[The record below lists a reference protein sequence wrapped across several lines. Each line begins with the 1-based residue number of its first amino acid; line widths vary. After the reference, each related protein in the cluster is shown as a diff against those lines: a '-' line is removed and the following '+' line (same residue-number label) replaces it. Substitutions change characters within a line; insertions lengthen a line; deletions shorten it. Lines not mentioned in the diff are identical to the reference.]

1 MYTAIRCK
9 IGFDDLQIWQ
19 SSNSEINEKRLFI
32 AAVSRILKRYP
43 NFAVGYLKSFP
54 ESCHS
59 LATASVDID
68 YVFDKLVVVIVLIF
82 VKFVP
87 NINRIT
93 L

>member
-1 MYTAIRCK
+1 MYVAIRCE

-43 NFAVGYLKSFP
+43 NFAVSYLKSFP
-54 ESCHS
+54 KSCHC
-59 LATASVDID
+59 LAAACVDID
-68 YVFDKLVVVIVLIF
+68 YVLDKLVVIIILIF
-82 VKFVP
+82 VKFVT